1 MALFKVE
8 NMPTLPD
15 VKHHIHFIH
24 QTPLLRRAKILWIL
38 SITIA
43 ICGAIPAYALLN
55 NQAETGTFGI
65 LSITNTLTTLCMVF
79 TFFYLS
85 KLALRK
91 RLFVLYAFNFAT
103 SVFITLIDYI
113 KIPSPVYE
121 LCVLCTAVIVCYLAW
136 HLAKEL
142 SFITNDRLFF
152 FGAKIGFVGFLLL
165 IISTAMLA
173 LNDNMFVILISLS
186 SLGIMLWGAICF
198 LIGILRL
205 RLIIAYG
212 EDSQNPLK

>member
-15 VKHHIHFIH
+15 IKHQIHFIH

-38 SITIA
+38 SIVIA

-55 NQAETGTFGI
+55 NQSETGTFGI
-65 LSITNTLTTLCMVF
+65 LSITNTLATLCMVF

-85 KLALRK
+85 KLSLRK
-91 RLFVLYAFNFAT
+91 RLFMLYVFNFIT
-103 SVFITLIDYI
+103 SAFITLIDYI
-113 KIPSPVYE
+113 KFPSPVYE
-121 LCVLCTAVIVCYLAW
+121 LCVLCAAVIVCYLAW

-152 FGAKIGFVGFLLL
+152 FGTKIGFVGFLLL

>member
-38 SITIA
+38 SIIIA

-55 NQAETGTFGI
+55 NQAQNGILNI
-65 LSITNTLTTLCMVF
+65 LSITNTLATLCIAF
-79 TFFYLS
+79 AFFYLS
-85 KLALRK
+85 KLSLRK

-103 SVFITLIDYI
+103 SAFITLVDYI

-136 HLAKEL
+136 QLAKEL

-152 FGAKIGFVGFLLL
+152 FGTKIGFVGFLLL

>member
-15 VKHHIHFIH
+15 IKHQIHFIH

-38 SITIA
+38 SIVIA

-55 NQAETGTFGI
+55 NQSETGTFGI
-65 LSITNTLTTLCMVF
+65 LSITNTLATLCMVF

-85 KLALRK
+85 KLSLRK

-103 SVFITLIDYI
+103 SAFITLIDYI
-113 KIPSPVYE
+113 KFPSPVYE
-121 LCVLCTAVIVCYLAW
+121 LCVLCAAVIVCYLAW

-165 IISTAMLA
+165 IISTAMLSFS
-173 LNDNMFVILISLS
+173 DNMLVAVISLGT
-186 SLGIMLWGAICF
+186 LAVMLWGAICF
-198 LIGILRL
+198 LIGIFRL
-205 RLIIAYG
+205 RLIVAYG

>member
-38 SITIA
+38 SIVVA
-43 ICGAIPAYALLN
+43 ICGAIPAYTLLN
-55 NQAETGTFGI
+55 NQAGAGTFGI
-65 LSITNTLTTLCMVF
+65 LSITNTLATLCMVF

-103 SVFITLIDYI
+103 SAFITLIGYL
-113 KIPSPVYE
+113 KIPSPAYE
-121 LCVLCTAVIVCYLAW
+121 LCVISIAVIVCYLAW
-136 HLAKEL
+136 QIAKEL
-142 SFITNDRLFF
+142 SFITNDHLFF
-152 FGAKIGFVGFLLL
+152 FGAKVGFVGFLLL
-165 IISTAMLA
+165 IISTIMLSFS
-173 LNDNMFVILISLS
+173 DNMLVAVISLGT
-186 SLGIMLWGAICF
+186 LAVMLWGAICF
-198 LIGILRL
+198 LIGIFRL
-205 RLIIAYG
+205 RLIVAYG

>member
-8 NMPTLPD
+8 NMPTLLD
-15 VKHHIHFIH
+15 IKHQIHFIH

-38 SITIA
+38 SIVIA

-55 NQAETGTFGI
+55 NQTKALGI
-65 LSITNTLTTLCMVF
+65 LSIANTLATLCIAF

-85 KLALRK
+85 RFALRK
-91 RLFVLYAFNFAT
+91 RLFMLYVFNFAT
-103 SVFITLIDYI
+103 SAFITLIDYI

-121 LCVLCTAVIVCYLAW
+121 LCVLCAAVIVCYLAW
-136 HLAKEL
+136 QIAREL
-142 SFITNDRLFF
+142 SFITNDHLFF
-152 FGAKIGFVGFLLL
+152 FGAKVGFVGFFLL
-165 IISTAMLA
+165 IISTAMLG
-173 LNDNMFVILISLS
+173 LSDNMLVVLISLG
-186 SLGIMLWGAICF
+186 SLVVMLWGGICF
-198 LIGILRL
+198 LIGIFRL